1 MNSINFFNYE
11 KKQILMYS
19 VYVKMAFMLCLNKS
33 ILYVLNRNVSS
44 ESIEKYTCVI
54 HTSLDIIS
62 TFKW

>member
-44 ESIEKYTCVI
+44 ESIEKYTLCDTYQFRYNI
-54 HTSLDIIS
+54 YL
-62 TFKW
+62 